1 MAAMGPS
8 GAHMPSVV
16 GMTLASARKRI
27 SALSAGQQVTVQH
40 RDNRFVPIGLVTA
53 QQPPAGSEVTPDAG
67 VLLTV
72 SAGTGEEPAPL
83 G

>member
-1 MAAMGPS
+1 MTAMEPS

-27 SALSAGQQVTVQH
+27 SAVSAGQQVTVQH
-40 RDNRFVPIGLVTA
+40 RDNRFVPIGLVMA
-53 QQPPAGSEVTPDAG
+53 QQPAAGSEVMPDAG

-72 SAGTGEEPAPL
+72 SAGTGGEPAPL